1 MAGLFGWESV
11 ITAGGSDSA
20 RLLALRRGNGLP
32 VQALFSPAA
41 VVLARSARHNPPL
54 FPVLPMNLDTHKAQ
68 VSYIIGRDLARN
80 FAQQGL
86 ELDVD
91 TLSGALKEGL
101 QGLPNRLTQE
111 EMQAAMQQLQEQLGG
126 PDDDQPDPHSMST
139 NNKAEGEAFLAE
151 NAQKAGITTLPSG
164 LQYEVLTQ
172 GTGRKPT
179 LNSSVT
185 THYHGTLTNG
195 TVFDSS
201 YQRGQP
207 ATFPVNGVIAGWT
220 EALQLMAEGSKY
232 RLYIPADLA
241 YGKRG
246 AGRDIGPDSA
256 LIFDVE
262 LLKVN

>member
-1 MAGLFGWESV
+1 MPTFAAAILLFS
-11 ITAGGSDSA
+11 
-20 RLLALRRGNGLP
+20 LLAGFSQPASLP
-32 VQALFSPAA
+32 PFLSVT
-41 VVLARSARHNPPL
+41 
-54 FPVLPMNLDTHKAQ
+54 LDTNQQQ

-86 ELDVD
+86 ELDID
-91 TLSGALKEGL
+91 TLAAALREGL
-101 QGLPNRLTQE
+101 SGQPSRLTQE
-111 EMQAAMQQLQEQLGG
+111 QMQAAMQQLQEQLGG
-126 PDDDQPDPHSMST
+126 GEDDQDDDDSSTPNSM

-151 NAQKAGITTLPSG
+151 NKHKPGVTTLPSG
-164 LQYEVLTQ
+164 LQYEVLTE
-172 GTGRKPT
+172 GTGAKPT
-179 LNSSVT
+179 LRSSVT
-185 THYHGTLTNG
+185 THYHGTLING

-220 EALQLMAEGSKY
+220 EALQLMPEGSKY
-232 RLYIPADLA
+232 RLYIPSDLA

-262 LLKVN
+262 LLKVNN

>member
-1 MAGLFGWESV
+1 V
-11 ITAGGSDSA
+11 T
-20 RLLALRRGNGLP
+20 
-32 VQALFSPAA
+32 
-41 VVLARSARHNPPL
+41 
-54 FPVLPMNLDTHKAQ
+54 LDTNQQQ

-86 ELDVD
+86 ELDID
-91 TLSGALKEGL
+91 TLAAALKEGL
-101 QGLPNRLTQE
+101 SGQPSRLTQE
-111 EMQAAMQQLQEQLGG
+111 QMQTAMQQLQEQLGG
-126 PDDDQPDPHSMST
+126 GQEDEDDDDTQNPNAM

-151 NAQKAGITTLPSG
+151 NAQKPGITTLPSG
-164 LQYEVLTQ
+164 LQYEVLTE
-172 GTGRKPT
+172 GSGKKPT
-179 LNSSVT
+179 LRSSVT
-185 THYHGTLTNG
+185 THYHGTLING

-220 EALQLMAEGSKY
+220 EALQLMGEGSKY
-232 RLYIPADLA
+232 RLYIPSELA

-262 LLKVN
+262 LLKVNN

>member
-1 MAGLFGWESV
+1 
-11 ITAGGSDSA
+11 
-20 RLLALRRGNGLP
+20 
-32 VQALFSPAA
+32 
-41 VVLARSARHNPPL
+41 
-54 FPVLPMNLDTHKAQ
+54 MNLDSHQAQ

-91 TLSGALKEGL
+91 TLASALKEGL
-101 QGLPNRLTQE
+101 QGLPSRLTQE
-111 EMQAAMQQLQEQLGG
+111 EMQAAMQQLQEQIGG
-126 PDDDQPDPHSMST
+126 SDDDNDTQDPNTM
-139 NNKAEGEAFLAE
+139 NDNKTEGEAFLAE
-151 NAQKAGITTLPSG
+151 NAKKAGVTTLASG
-164 LQYEVLTQ
+164 LQYEVLTL
-172 GTGRKPT
+172 GNGAKPT
-179 LNSSVT
+179 LKSSVT
-185 THYHGTLTNG
+185 THYHGTLING

-232 RLYIPADLA
+232 RLYIPSDLA

-246 AGRDIGPDSA
+246 AGRDIGPDTT

-262 LLKVN
+262 LLKVNN

>member
-1 MAGLFGWESV
+1 M
-11 ITAGGSDSA
+11 T
-20 RLLALRRGNGLP
+20 
-32 VQALFSPAA
+32 
-41 VVLARSARHNPPL
+41 
-54 FPVLPMNLDTHKAQ
+54 LDTNQQQ

-91 TLSGALKEGL
+91 VLAAALKEGL
-101 QGLPNRLTQE
+101 QGLPSRLTQE
-111 EMQAAMQQLQEQLGG
+111 QMQAAMMQLQEQMGG
-126 PDDDQPDPHSMST
+126 ADADDDDTTNPDTM

-151 NAQKAGITTLPSG
+151 NAKKPGVTTLPSG
-164 LQYEVLTQ
+164 LQYEVLTEGAGQ
-172 GTGRKPT
+172 KPS
-179 LNSSVT
+179 LKSSVT
-185 THYHGTLTNG
+185 THYHGTLING

-220 EALQLMAEGSKY
+220 EALQLMGEGSKY
-232 RLYIPADLA
+232 RLYIPSDLA

-246 AGRDIGPDSA
+246 AGRDIPGDTA

-262 LLKVN
+262 LLKVNN